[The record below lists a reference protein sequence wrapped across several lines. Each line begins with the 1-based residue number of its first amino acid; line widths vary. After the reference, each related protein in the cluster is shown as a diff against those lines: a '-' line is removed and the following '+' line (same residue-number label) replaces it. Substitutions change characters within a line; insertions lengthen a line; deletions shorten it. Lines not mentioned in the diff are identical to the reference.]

1 MRGRVTGDIAHRL
14 LDDSE
19 GSQLGVG
26 CEPHLGAGHLESQT
40 KSVGVLDIRE
50 QTADGRDQAKL
61 GRAQA
66 GGVPSKL
73 SIPEGSNDS
82 GSISSESETASARHR
97 YVPTPWCPRDV

>member
-61 GRAQA
+61 VEPRRAAYPQNSRYRKA
-66 GGVPSKL
+66 L
-73 SIPEGSNDS
+73 NDS